1 MDKNTTQFLHKQLT
15 KSFYPLNDIKRLQV
29 LTLQE
34 LNNTISRLEKGASGD
49 EIADGLRELSSNLD
63 QVASKSISLE
73 LFLRSMKHPI
83 QESLGE
89 RVNRHD

>member
-1 MDKNTTQFLHKQLT
+1 MNKSSIQFLHKQLK
-15 KSFYPLNDIKRLQV
+15 KSFNPLNDIKRLQV

-34 LNNTISRLEKGASGD
+34 LNNTISRIEKGASCAEVVD
-49 EIADGLRELSSNLD
+49 DLKELSSNLD

-83 QESLGE
+83 QEYLGE
-89 RVNRHD
+89 RVNKHD